1 MHRRLIVLALV
12 VASATSAACATDAAS
27 ASPSHASQNSL
38 GIRLVPVSGALV
50 NDTLAKSY
58 IVERLAPGAGIHR
71 EVEIENDSPGEM
83 NVAVYAGAARVK
95 AGSFTF
101 TPRGT
106 TNDLTT
112 WTSIEQGTVHLA
124 PHTKVL
130 DAVTIDVPQT
140 ATAGERYAVVWAE
153 VSATPTP
160 ESSVTLINRVGI
172 RIYLS
177 VGVGGDA
184 PAQFSM
190 SPLRA
195 TRSSAG
201 EPSVTSSVRNTGL
214 TTLEL
219 GGHLTL
225 ANGPDGLRDGP
236 IAVSLAKT
244 LAPGASAPVV
254 VTLDA
259 ALPRGPWRATL
270 VLSSGSVTHSVTATI
285 TFPATSSTSRSAL
298 VLLAIFVALALLVT
312 MFWWLRRRRRSRAA
326 QSTEPLL

>member
-1 MHRRLIVLALV
+1 VHRHLVVLALV
-12 VASATSAACATDAAS
+12 VASAASVACATGAS
-27 ASPSHASQNSL
+27 ASSTTPSNSL
-38 GIRLVPVSGALV
+38 GIRLIPISGAGV

-58 IVERLAPGAGIHR
+58 IVERLAPGATTNR

-83 NVAVYAGAARVK
+83 NISVYAGAARVSD
-95 AGSFTF
+95 GSFAF

-112 WTSIEQGTVHLA
+112 WTSIEQGTIHLA
-124 PHTKVL
+124 PHTKAL
-130 DAVTIDVPQT
+130 DTVTIVVPRT
-140 ATAGERYAVVWAE
+140 ATTGERYAVVWAE
-153 VSATPTP
+153 VTGTPAP
-160 ESSVTLINRVGI
+160 HSSVTLVNRVGI

-177 VGVGGDA
+177 VGAGGDP
-184 PAQFSM
+184 PAHFSM
-190 SPLRA
+190 SSLRA

-201 EPSVTSSVRNTGL
+201 EPSITSSVRNTGL

-225 ANGPDGLRDGP
+225 TGGPDGLRDGP
-236 IAVSLAKT
+236 IGVSLTNT

-254 VTLDA
+254 VTLDT

-285 TFPATSSTSRSAL
+285 TFPATSSTSRNAL
-298 VLLAIFVALALLVT
+298 VLLVVLLALALLAAV
-312 MFWWLRRRRRSRAA
+312 FWWLRRRRRSHAT
-326 QSTEPLL
+326 Q